1 MSYRAHW
8 KWLTDLIFSLLFCKY
23 PFPSEESLLNN
34 SCYHIKSQWNVFRS
48 PVIGRRVLWNGSLH
62 LSLQLSRVFLGN
74 YSYPMAN
81 FPFKKTKSINFVD
94 FQLITVGKIL
104 SSIKFQT
111 LSNHE
116 NQCTCN
122 NLIMFT
128 NLKMSELIY
137 YVYLWIYLLM
147 DYETIVCIRT
157 GERCNH
163 DSFMH
168 LQWNFLLPVLV
179 CNWYSKCILP
189 QTQVYYNNGYSLNI
203 QTYF

>member
-8 KWLTDLIFSLLFCKY
+8 KWFSDLIFSLLFFKY
-23 PFPSEESLLNN
+23 PLPSEEALLNN

-62 LSLQLSRVFLGN
+62 LSLQLWTVFLGN
-74 YSYPMAN
+74 YSYLMAN
-81 FPFKKTKSINFVD
+81 FLFKKTKTINFVD

-111 LSNHE
+111 LSNHK

-128 NLKMSELIY
+128 NLKMSELIHD
-137 YVYLWIYLLM
+137 VYLSIYLLM
-147 DYETIVCIRT
+147 DCETIVCIRT
-157 GERCNH
+157 GQRCNH
-163 DSFMH
+163 DSIMH
-168 LQWNFLLPVLV
+168 L
-179 CNWYSKCILP
+179 
-189 QTQVYYNNGYSLNI
+189 
-203 QTYF
+203 